1 MMNNILNNYDNFSN
15 GFASTLDTYS
25 IDQLVNLYIAYCH
38 VKEFKEHD
46 NMEEILNYISSY
58 ILKNL
63 PKLSFL
69 EIGDIYSK
77 IAKKE
82 KDTKEVIESNRNI
95 INSIIFESNH
105 KNILESNA
113 KAKSIDIDTYKN
125 KRNQDLKV
133 CEQFEE
139 EWTPIHILLDTFKMD
154 ILSYM
159 NVVVCSVSDDDK
171 VSLMR
176 EINETIESN
185 SIKIKKGAELRQD
198 RKKLEIQSRFA
209 DLNEMKELYEKM
221 DTTSLEQQNY
231 IYLNFKSVLNNLSK
245 GNSK

>member
-1 MMNNILNNYDNFSN
+1 MINNIFNSSNNSFV
-15 GFASTLDTYS
+15 STLDTYS
-25 IDQLVNLYIAYCH
+25 IDQLVNLYIEYSHAKY
-38 VKEFKEHD
+38 FKEHD

-77 IAKKE
+77 IAVKE
-82 KDTKEVIESNRNI
+82 NDIKESIESNKNI
-95 INSIIFESNH
+95 INSILFESGH
-105 KNILESNA
+105 KNILEANA
-113 KAKSIDIDTYKN
+113 KAKSMDVETYKN

-139 EWTPIHILLDTFKMD
+139 EWKPIYSLLNTFKMD

-159 NVVVCSVSDDDK
+159 NVFICSVSDADK

-185 SIKIKKGAELRQD
+185 SVKIKKGAELRQD
-198 RKKLEIQSRFA
+198 RKKLEIQSRFM
-209 DLNEMKELYEKM
+209 DLNEMKKLYDSM
-221 DTTSLEQQNY
+221 NTTSLEQQNY
-231 IYLNFKSVLNNLSK
+231 IYLNFKSVLNSLSK

>member
-1 MMNNILNNYDNFSN
+1 MSMINNIFNSSNNSFVSI
-15 GFASTLDTYS
+15 LDTYS
-25 IDQLVNLYIAYCH
+25 IDQLVNLYITYCT

-46 NMEEILNYISSY
+46 NMEEKLNHISSY

-77 IAKKE
+77 IAVKE
-82 KDTKEVIESNRNI
+82 KDIKESIFESNRNI
-95 INSIIFESNH
+95 INGILSEFDN
-105 KNILESNA
+105 KYILEANA
-113 KAKSIDIDTYKN
+113 KAKSMDVETYKN
-125 KRNQDLKV
+125 YRNQRLKV
-133 CEQFEE
+133 CEQSNE
-139 EWTPIHILLDTFKMD
+139 EWKPIYSLLNTFKMD

-159 NVVVCSVSDDDK
+159 NVFICSVSDADK

-231 IYLNFKSVLNNLSK
+231 IYLNFKSVLNSLSK